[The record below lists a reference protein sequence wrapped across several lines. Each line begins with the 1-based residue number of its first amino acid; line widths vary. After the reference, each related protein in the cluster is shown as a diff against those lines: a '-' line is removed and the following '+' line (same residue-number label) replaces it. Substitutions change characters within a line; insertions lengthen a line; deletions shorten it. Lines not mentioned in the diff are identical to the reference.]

1 MFKVVKE
8 ECEDFFFRLCKEED
22 ICDDEQKPNKQEQ
35 SDQEEEKS
43 SRRSKNKTQKLQWDW
58 NDDMDQDAFD
68 ENEQEDK
75 KTHFGPFAVSG
86 TRKGIPKPQK
96 TSLHD

>member
-1 MFKVVKE
+1 MIKTIKNKYPGILFVPRPPSLRFAPDRVHLVDKSSHTMFKVVKE

-43 SRRSKNKTQKLQWDW
+43 SRISKNKTQKLQ
-58 NDDMDQDAFD
+58 
-68 ENEQEDK
+68 
-75 KTHFGPFAVSG
+75 
-86 TRKGIPKPQK
+86 
-96 TSLHD
+96 